1 MKRFLHSLQLT
12 VALARLLAE
21 LVRLI
26 DVIIRMGW
34 V

>member
-1 MKRFLHSLQLT
+1 MKRFLHWLQLT
-12 VALARLLAE
+12 VALARQLAE

-26 DVIIRMGW
+26 DVLIRMGL